1 MFSGSNGWVSNF
13 NPPWPVGLTVNCSMN
28 FTRCEKMCTIPL
40 ALSVASTVA
49 GVYGQQQQVKAQN
62 AYNDQQAKNA
72 MEAYKANLEQTN
84 LMQAQE
90 HAAAT
95 QKVNENNR
103 AAEAA
108 KATALVS
115 AESGIP
121 GLSVDALLANLSGEQ
136 ARYNESVNQNYE
148 NASMAIDNQRTNAHV
163 NAASQIN
170 SLKTPQSPDYLGAAL
185 RIGQAAYDYKN
196 PRVNSK

>member
-1 MFSGSNGWVSNF
+1 
-13 NPPWPVGLTVNCSMN
+13 
-28 FTRCEKMCTIPL
+28 MCNATAMMVL
-40 ALSVASTVA
+40 NVAATVA
-49 GVYGQQQQVKAQN
+49 GVYGQQQQAKAQKD
-62 AYNDQQAKNA
+62 YNDQQAKNT

-84 LMQAQE
+84 LMQSQE

-115 AESGIP
+115 AGESGIS

-136 ARYNESVNQNYE
+136 ARYNESVNQNYQ
-148 NASMAIDNQRTNAHV
+148 NASMAIDNQRTNAQV

-170 SLKTPQSPDYLGAAL
+170 SLKTPQAPDYLGAAL
-185 RIGQAAYDYKN
+185 RIGGAIYDYKN
-196 PRVNSK
+196 PRVSQK

>member
-1 MFSGSNGWVSNF
+1 
-13 NPPWPVGLTVNCSMN
+13 
-28 FTRCEKMCTIPL
+28 MCNATAML
-40 ALSVASTVA
+40 VLNVASTVA
-49 GVYGQQQQVKAQN
+49 GVYGQQQQAKAQK
-62 AYNDQQAKNA
+62 AYNDQQAKNT

-84 LMQAQE
+84 LMQSQE

-115 AESGIP
+115 AGESGIS

-148 NASMAIDNQRTNAHV
+148 NASMAIDNQRTNAQV

-196 PRVNSK
+196 PRVNSKATSKD

>member
-1 MFSGSNGWVSNF
+1 M
-13 NPPWPVGLTVNCSMN
+13 
-28 FTRCEKMCTIPL
+28 CEPTAAML
-40 ALSVASTVA
+40 VLNVASTVA
-49 GVYGQQQQVKAQN
+49 GVYGQQQQAKAQN

-72 MEAYKANLEQTN
+72 MAAYRANLEQTN
-84 LMQAQE
+84 LMQSQE

-115 AESGIP
+115 AGESGIS

-148 NASMAIDNQRTNAHV
+148 NASMAIDNQRTNAQV

-185 RIGQAAYDYKN
+185 RIGQAVYDYKN
-196 PRVNSK
+196 PRVNSKATS

>member
-1 MFSGSNGWVSNF
+1 
-13 NPPWPVGLTVNCSMN
+13 
-28 FTRCEKMCTIPL
+28 MCDST
-40 ALSVASTVA
+40 ALFVLNVASTVA
-49 GVYGQQQQVKAQN
+49 GVEGQRQQAKAQN

-72 MEAYKANLEQTN
+72 MEAYRANLAQTN
-84 LMQAQE
+84 LMQSQE

-108 KATALVS
+108 KAKALVS
-115 AESGIP
+115 AGESGIS
-121 GLSVDALLANLSGEQ
+121 GLSVDTLLADLSGEQ
-136 ARYNESVNQNYE
+136 ARYNESVNQNYQ
-148 NASMAIDNQRTNAHV
+148 NASMALDNQRTNAQV

-185 RIGQAAYDYKN
+185 RIGQATYDYKN
-196 PRVNSK
+196 PRVNSR

>member
-1 MFSGSNGWVSNF
+1 
-13 NPPWPVGLTVNCSMN
+13 
-28 FTRCEKMCTIPL
+28 MCDIPTTL
-40 ALSVASTVA
+40 LVLSTVA
-49 GVYGQQQQVKAQN
+49 GVEGQRQQAKAQD
-62 AYNDQQAKNA
+62 AYNKQQAKNA
-72 MEAYKANLEQTN
+72 MEAYKANIAQTN
-84 LMQAQE
+84 LMQSQE

-95 QKVNENNR
+95 QKINENNR

-115 AESGIP
+115 AGESGIS
-121 GLSVDALLANLSGEQ
+121 GLSVDTLLADLAGGQ

-148 NASMAIDNQRTNAHV
+148 NASMAIDNQRTNAQV

-185 RIGQAAYDYKN
+185 RIGTAVYDYKN
-196 PRVNSK
+196 PRVDSTTTKNPQVKIK

>member
-1 MFSGSNGWVSNF
+1 
-13 NPPWPVGLTVNCSMN
+13 
-28 FTRCEKMCTIPL
+28 MCNAL

-49 GVYGQQQQVKAQN
+49 GVYGQQQQAKAQQ

-72 MEAYKANLEQTN
+72 MEAYKANLAQTN
-84 LMQAQE
+84 LMQSQE

-108 KATALVS
+108 KAKALVS
-115 AESGIP
+115 AGESGIS

-148 NASMAIDNQRTNAHV
+148 NASMAIDNQRTNAQV

-185 RIGQAAYDYKN
+185 RIGTAVYDYKN
-196 PRVNSK
+196 PRVNSKTTSKD

>member
-1 MFSGSNGWVSNF
+1 M
-13 NPPWPVGLTVNCSMN
+13 
-28 FTRCEKMCTIPL
+28 CEPTTALL

-62 AYNDQQAKNA
+62 AYNDQQAKNT
-72 MEAYKANLEQTN
+72 MEAYRANLAQTN
-84 LMQAQE
+84 LTQSQE
-90 HAAAT
+90 QAAAT
-95 QKVNENNR
+95 QKINENNR

-108 KATALVS
+108 KAKALVS
-115 AESGIP
+115 AGESGIS
-121 GLSVDALLANLSGEQ
+121 GLSVDALLADLSGEQ
-136 ARYNESVNQNYE
+136 ARYNESVNQNYQ
-148 NASMAIDNQRTNAHV
+148 NASMAIDNQRKNAQI

-170 SLKTPQSPDYLGAAL
+170 QLKTPQSPDYLGAAL